1 MENSNRA
8 VTGPSRALPT
18 MRTNRNRGVRE
29 RGEICS
35 GAGDRRIRDAAPGP
49 APGTGATAAPARGCA
64 QRAGRGAVDR
74 RALPYP
80 GVLRAARAARVGARG
95 SLLHHGAV
103 ARGHR
108 GAPQLVLGLFFAES
122 WSIIA
127 AFLAGAVAA
136 AISRRDLTHAAT
148 AFAIAQFSFFAAL
161 AALTFRA
168 VVGPVIG
175 TELDWN
181 VYLAVYAAAGV
192 LILTS
197 LTTSFAIAL
206 HDGQVTRRLAFEN
219 VALTFAGTGAAAS
232 YGLVAVDLIWSNP
245 RGLFVV
251 VLLGVLLL
259 GGYRAL
265 LIERRERRVAEFLRG
280 ADEALHHSRELESA
294 IVALI
299 GRAREMF
306 EAQIAQLTIYPS
318 APGEKAYRT
327 TVRFGDPSGT
337 EVMVPIEL
345 TELDDILEAD
355 SDGVII
361 DRTSAS
367 PASRDVLSRRH
378 IDHAMVALL
387 RGRTRLVGSLMV
399 GTHVSARSFDQRDLQ
414 LFQTL
419 AIQTSSTLEN
429 GRLEHSIARLTEM
442 QEQLSHQA

>member
-108 GAPQLVLGLFFAES
+108 GAPQHSLGGDVR
-122 WSIIA
+122 
-127 AFLAGAVAA
+127 GAPGARA
-136 AISRRDLTHAAT
+136 LLRRELGDHRGLLGRRGRALPHAAT

-181 VYLAVYAAAGV
+181 VSLAVYAAAGV

-306 EAQIAQLTIYPS
+306 EAQIA
-318 APGEKAYRT
+318 
-327 TVRFGDPSGT
+327 
-337 EVMVPIEL
+337 
-345 TELDDILEAD
+345 
-355 SDGVII
+355 
-361 DRTSAS
+361 
-367 PASRDVLSRRH
+367 
-378 IDHAMVALL
+378 
-387 RGRTRLVGSLMV
+387 
-399 GTHVSARSFDQRDLQ
+399 
-414 LFQTL
+414 
-419 AIQTSSTLEN
+419 
-429 GRLEHSIARLTEM
+429 
-442 QEQLSHQA
+442 